1 MERYDIAIIG
11 TGPAGLSAA
20 ITATIRNK
28 KILLIG
34 NPNFSDKV
42 QKAHQIQNYLGLP
55 AISGKDL
62 AKAFENHINSMD
74 ITITDGKVNAV
85 YPMGSYFGLQV
96 SQDIYEAETVI
107 VATGI
112 VTGKAFKGE
121 NELLGR
127 GVSYCATCDAPLY
140 RNKTVAV
147 VGYSPKEELE
157 AEFLAEVCEKVLYIP
172 MYKEETKLSDKVT
185 IIDEKPTA
193 VIGENKVK
201 SLQTEKNNYEVDGI
215 FILRDSIPPSQLVS
229 GLEIKDNHI
238 VVNSQME
245 TNIKG
250 CFACGDIVGRPYQY
264 IKAAGQGNIAGLSAV
279 AYLDAKRKAMGEN

>member
-20 ITATIRNK
+20 ITAKIRNK

-55 AISGKDL
+55 AVSGKDL

>member
-20 ITATIRNK
+20 ITAKIRNK

-157 AEFLAEVCEKVLYIP
+157 AEFLAEVCEKVLYIR